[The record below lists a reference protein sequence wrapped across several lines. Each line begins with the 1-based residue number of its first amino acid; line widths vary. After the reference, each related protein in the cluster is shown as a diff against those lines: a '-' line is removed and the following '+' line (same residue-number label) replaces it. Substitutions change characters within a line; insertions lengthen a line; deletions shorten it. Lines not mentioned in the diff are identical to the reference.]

1 MSQVYLEYS
10 FLVKPLSLGNEILIA
25 ELGYVGFESFVEDY
39 QGLKAYIQKKEWNK
53 NILEE
58 IQILNS
64 TEFEITYSFKEI

>member
-39 QGLKAYIQKKEWNK
+39 QGLKAYIQKKRVE
-53 NILEE
+53 
-58 IQILNS
+58 
-64 TEFEITYSFKEI
+64 